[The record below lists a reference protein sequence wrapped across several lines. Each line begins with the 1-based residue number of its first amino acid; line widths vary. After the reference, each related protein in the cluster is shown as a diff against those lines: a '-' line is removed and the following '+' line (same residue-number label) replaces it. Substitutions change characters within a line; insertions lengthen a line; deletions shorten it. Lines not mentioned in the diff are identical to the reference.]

1 MEQNILNKSAFGY
14 ILSEINKGNLTEL
27 KIKISANKIV
37 LIESTELV
45 EKCRSN
51 ISKLLN
57 EHSHQ
62 VINVKT
68 AGYKQVFIERIYKRK
83 F

>member
-1 MEQNILNKSAFGY
+1 MEHNLLNKSAFGY
-14 ILSEINKGNLTEL
+14 ILSQVNTGNLTEL

-45 EKCRSN
+45 EKEKSS

-57 EHSHQ
+57 QHSHQ

-68 AGYKQVFIERIYKRK
+68 SGFNKVFIERIYKRK